1 MSLVRNIFGT
11 TDEGREKVF
20 GRLTQLFD
28 PNDPTFMGQPAEGFW
43 MRTKKYHYVWDIG
56 NGEELLFDME
66 SDPMNDTNIAAENV
80 ELIEGFK
87 ADILNWKEEM
97 GI

>member
-1 MSLVRNIFGT
+1 
-11 TDEGREKVF
+11 
-20 GRLTQLFD
+20 
-28 PNDPTFMGQPAEGFW
+28 

-66 SDPMNDTNIAAENV
+66 SDPMNDTNIAAENE